1 MFTLTFSK
9 EEMEILDN
17 ALGQMPYKMVAPLIA
32 NINEQIRNNNMPQG
46 VKGNADTGDKLNK

>member
-32 NINEQIRNNNMPQG
+32 NINEQIRNNNTT
-46 VKGNADTGDKLNK
+46 KGITDNANTSAKTK

>member
-32 NINEQIRNNNMPQG
+32 NINEQIRNNNTVQG
-46 VKGNADTGDKLNK
+46 VKGNTNTSANTE

>member
-32 NINEQIRNNNMPQG
+32 NINEQIRNNNTIKG
-46 VKGNADTGDKLNK
+46 VTSNANTSTKTE